1 LEWRSKEGR
10 KQRFLKKAPPR
21 VRRKSFLLT
30 WATGG
35 ETSAVQMSQ
44 KFFARFFS
52 KKRYLLSSYAA
63 RRRERLTGACGV
75 PIPRAS

>member
-1 LEWRSKEGR
+1 
-10 KQRFLKKAPPR
+10 LKKA
-21 VRRKSFLLT
+21 RKNFLLI

-35 ETSAVQMSQ
+35 ETSAVQMNQ

-52 KKRYLLSSYAA
+52 KKRYLLYSYADGG
-63 RRRERLTGACGV
+63 ERLTGACGV